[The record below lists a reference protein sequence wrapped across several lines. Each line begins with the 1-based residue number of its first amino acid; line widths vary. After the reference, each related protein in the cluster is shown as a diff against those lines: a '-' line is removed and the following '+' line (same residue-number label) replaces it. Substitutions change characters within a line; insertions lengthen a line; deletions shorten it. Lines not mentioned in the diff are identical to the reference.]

1 MRGGIR
7 WIDDYD
13 DISAFD
19 FFFNNS
25 TIKLFSMSSRGGII
39 FLVELKERIKSP
51 YILNRSNYPKLEVK
65 TLMLKLCILDL
76 KNDMN
81 QDIYYEYIESIFDDD
96 GQPVVKNLIKL
107 FHTSETE
114 FVNEANYQTDIF
126 EESLDEYLEPICP
139 SIVYSETVSNSKKN
153 VKLDDILSKTD
164 NSEFLQKLFED
175 LKKKKCNLGLIIMEY
190 MDKETTTDMWHTIQ
204 NINSDTS
211 IKEYDKANKIVRVC
225 LFLIYE
231 LWRLYKLNFIH
242 GDIGTDGNVLFNS
255 KYKYFT
261 SNPGD
266 EDYDG
271 KIIIIDFGRTLPLNK
286 PKAHHRNVKTHLRKS
301 IMTTP
306 LEELNTDQL
315 EYMLKEIGY
324 LDARKHIDKI
334 YWFSELMNRLYN
346 EPYNIPRHSLRLNF
360 ILTELRLLHTKRE
373 ETKQKWM
380 EHLTSIESHNPEL
393 LNSENNVFN
402 IIDPT
407 HKINIDNIGEI
418 IATEVADAKV
428 VMDAIVADAMVD
440 ADATDVAHTT
450 VADAIE
456 VADEKVSVKKV
467 NVKPAEEYLEYF
479 GGVVKRKSHRN
490 KRNPKRKSKRHPKRK
505 SKRKSKRNPKRKS
518 RR

>member
-96 GQPVVKNLIKL
+96 GQPDVKNLIKL

-175 LKKKKCNLGLIIMEY
+175 LKKK
-190 MDKETTTDMWHTIQ
+190 
-204 NINSDTS
+204 
-211 IKEYDKANKIVRVC
+211 
-225 LFLIYE
+225 
-231 LWRLYKLNFIH
+231 
-242 GDIGTDGNVLFNS
+242 NV
-255 KYKYFT
+255 
-261 SNPGD
+261 
-266 EDYDG
+266 
-271 KIIIIDFGRTLPLNK
+271 I
-286 PKAHHRNVKTHLRKS
+286 
-301 IMTTP
+301 
-306 LEELNTDQL
+306 
-315 EYMLKEIGY
+315 
-324 LDARKHIDKI
+324 
-334 YWFSELMNRLYN
+334 
-346 EPYNIPRHSLRLNF
+346 
-360 ILTELRLLHTKRE
+360 
-373 ETKQKWM
+373 
-380 EHLTSIESHNPEL
+380 
-393 LNSENNVFN
+393 
-402 IIDPT
+402 
-407 HKINIDNIGEI
+407 
-418 IATEVADAKV
+418 
-428 VMDAIVADAMVD
+428 
-440 ADATDVAHTT
+440 
-450 VADAIE
+450 
-456 VADEKVSVKKV
+456 
-467 NVKPAEEYLEYF
+467 
-479 GGVVKRKSHRN
+479 
-490 KRNPKRKSKRHPKRK
+490 
-505 SKRKSKRNPKRKS
+505 
-518 RR
+518 